1 MANIPENEAKPR
13 RSRRRG
19 AGEGTISRHTSGMWR
34 GRLMV
39 GRKPDG
45 KPDIHEV
52 YGQTRAE
59 VQQKLQALQRLVQ
72 QGGVTGRH
80 ALTVADLLEQWLQDC
95 AARGLRPKTL
105 ASYQQIVHSYLA
117 PALGKIKVT
126 DLRPEHIRKF
136 LADLTRLKLS
146 PATVRYAR
154 TLLHGAL
161 RLAMAMD
168 VVGRNVTD
176 PVRPPRYHRPEV
188 HPPAPAAIAKLL
200 DAAVDDRL
208 AALWSLAVY
217 SGCRPGELLA
227 LRWQDIDWTIG
238 QLAIRHTLTK
248 IDGAPAVIAEPK
260 TARGR
265 RTVTLASEA
274 MDALKQHR
282 QVQTDERRLLGP
294 EYQNANLVFC
304 SHTGTP
310 LEHRNVVRSFKRLLR
325 RTGLP
330 ETIRLYDLRHSHA
343 TALLAAGV
351 HPKIASERLG
361 HASVSLT
368 LDTYTHSVQGLDA
381 DAAARVQRAIRG
393 PGADGF
399 REDIADEEQ
408 DPGQ

>member
-1 MANIPENEAKPR
+1 MTNTPENETKPR

-19 AGEGTISRHTSGMWR
+19 AGEGTISRHISGMWR

-39 GRKPDG
+39 GRKPEG
-45 KPDIHEV
+45 KPDIREV

-80 ALTVADLLEQWLQDC
+80 ALTVAELLEQWLQDC
-95 AARGLRPKTL
+95 AARGLRQKTL
-105 ASYQQIVHSYLA
+105 ASYRQIVHSYLA
-117 PALGKIKVT
+117 PGLGRIKVA

-136 LADLTRLKLS
+136 LADLTGLKLS

-176 PVRPPRYHRPEV
+176 PVRPPRYRRPEV
-188 HPPAPAAIAKLL
+188 HPPAPADVAKLL
-200 DAAVDDRL
+200 DAAVNDRL
-208 AALWSLAVY
+208 MALWTLAVY

-227 LRWQDIDWTIG
+227 LRWQDIDWKIG
-238 QLAIRHTLTK
+238 HLAIRHTLTK
-248 IDGAPAVIAEPK
+248 VDGAPAVIAEPK

-265 RTVTLASEA
+265 RTVNLPSDA
-274 MDALKQHR
+274 MDALRQHR
-282 QVQTDERRLLGP
+282 QRQLEERHLLGT

-310 LEHRNVVRSFKRLLR
+310 LQQRNVVRSFKRLLLHA
-325 RTGLP
+325 GMSK
-330 ETIRLYDLRHSHA
+330 TIRLYDLRHAHA

-351 HPKIASERLG
+351 HPKVASERLG

-393 PGADGF
+393 PVDGDPP
-399 REDIADEEQ
+399 EGVAEEKQ
-408 DPGQ
+408 DPG